1 MTFRRR
7 LLISLLLWIGTLLI
21 GLYLIVLQFLPLYEV
36 AANKS
41 AVWLALGLIFLIGLG
56 ASAVIGNR
64 IIRLQVEPVENA
76 TATAVELV
84 KGNYRARAYES
95 DAQGSLELNKTI
107 NVLARNLQEV
117 AAVRLMEQERL
128 KTLIENMGS
137 ALVMIDRQGTISL
150 VNRAFLE
157 ETGLSSGAVLGSLY
171 REIDIAPELKSFIE
185 TVFMTETR
193 SRDQIEFAEGLK
205 MKNLD
210 VYGAPVIGEHER
222 WLGVVIVFHDITE
235 LKKLEQVRKDF
246 VANVS
251 HELRT
256 PVTSIKGFSE
266 TLLDGA
272 YQDTDTL
279 LSFLEI
285 IQTESNRLEML
296 INDLLN
302 LSNMERSAFHIE
314 LEPTDMKAVIERAVE
329 TVHPKLA
336 EKNISLELDLAPVIV
351 NGDGNRL
358 IQVIVN
364 LLINASTYSQEN
376 TKVSLKLYAEGDEAI
391 VKVEDQGIGIEASEI
406 GRLFE
411 RFYRVDRARS
421 RNSGGTGL
429 GLSIVKHIIEA
440 HHGNVEVESEVG
452 VGTTFTVHLPLAEE
466 I

>member
-1 MTFRRR
+1 MSFRRR
-7 LLISLLLWIGTLLI
+7 LLISLMLWVGTLLA
-21 GLYLIVLQFLPLYEV
+21 GLFLITLQFFQLYES
-36 AANKS
+36 AQNKS
-41 AVWLALGLIFLIGLG
+41 AVWLALGVIYLMGLG
-56 ASAVIGNR
+56 ISAVIGNR
-64 IIRLQVEPVENA
+64 IIRLQVEPIENA

-107 NVLARNLQEV
+107 NVLARNLQEI
-117 AAVRLMEQERL
+117 ATIRQMEQERL

-137 ALVMIDRQGTISL
+137 ALVMIDRQGRISL
-150 VNRAFLE
+150 INRAFLE
-157 ETGLSSGAVLGSLY
+157 ETGLASGSVLGKVY
-171 REIDIAPELKSFIE
+171 REISLAPELKSFIE
-185 TVFMTETR
+185 KVFMTETR
-193 SRDQIEFAEGLK
+193 SRDQIEFTDGVT

-235 LKKLEQVRKDF
+235 LKNLEQVRKDF

-302 LSNMERSAFHIE
+302 LSNMERSAFHIQV
-314 LEPTDMKAVIERAVE
+314 EPTDMKAIIERAVE
-329 TVHPKLA
+329 TVHPKLS
-336 EKNISLELDLAPVIV
+336 EKNIRIDLSLEPIMVK
-351 NGDGNRL
+351 GDGNRL
-358 IQVIVN
+358 MQVIVN
-364 LLINASTYSQEN
+364 LLINAATYSHEN
-376 TKVSLKLYAEGDEAI
+376 TTVTVRLVKQGDQAI
-391 VKVEDQGIGIEASEI
+391 ITVEDQGIGIEASEI
-406 GRLFE
+406 SRLFE

-440 HHGNVEVESEVG
+440 HQGKVEVESTVG
-452 VGTTFTVHLPLAEE
+452 VGTIFTVYLPLASEF
-466 I
+466 